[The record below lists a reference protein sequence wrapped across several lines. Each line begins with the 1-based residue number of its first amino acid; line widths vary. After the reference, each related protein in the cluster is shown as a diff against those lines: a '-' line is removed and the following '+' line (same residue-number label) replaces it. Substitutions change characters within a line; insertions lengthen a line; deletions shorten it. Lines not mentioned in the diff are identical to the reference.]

1 MQCRDRIHQALSFLS
16 FAFYP
21 KPTLIACTVFSWIII
36 VILGAAMTVIPRGS
50 GFYDLVFAL
59 TTGAVGSSIVSL
71 VVELSS
77 NCKHN
82 KLAFHQLRDYY
93 NTVLDHELYKQVL
106 MQQTPSQRAEKKARE
121 EFEAAGGVEDS
132 SPYDQPQDIIQI
144 TWERLPSLMPVFKAT
159 LQDQKEFL
167 SDGEIDELESIV
179 SEYKQ
184 IHDILSRH
192 LMHSP
197 LLYDALNHPDEGY
210 LQSLYPADVLQ
221 NMPDW
226 VRHHLA
232 STESQKACS
241 RYVEA
246 ILSDGFLLAA
256 FTKDLDISQKGLVD
270 NRQELDRREEEQE
283 AQPAEDWDE
292 DDFDS
297 QDFLEPE
304 DEEAFRAQVE
314 QTNRELNQQSRP
326 FASWLISDCCQCI
339 ARSIDILEKYI
350 AQKPY
355 YGLMIRHTQNVAREP
370 LSGIF
375 AQTAYRFEKKRLDK
389 KLARQKG
396 SAPRQ

>member
-1 MQCRDRIHQALSFLS
+1 
-16 FAFYP
+16 
-21 KPTLIACTVFSWIII
+21 
-36 VILGAAMTVIPRGS
+36 MTVIPRES

-77 NCKHN
+77 NYKRN

-326 FASWLISDCCQCI
+326 FVSWLISDCCQCI

-396 SAPRQ
+396 SVPRQ